1 MNLFGIFDP
10 FFNTL
15 SNAKIIRNTI
25 SWVMKIQAIII
36 ALVGLYGCYSII
48 RLGISARRSVFDME
62 GNYTT
67 HIPIGILIGCV
78 LLALFVLAWGC
89 LTAIVLAYRSRT
101 VMEWGDDH
109 FVALSIISL
118 IFRVYGELAF
128 VTYSLFG
135 IGGCLF
141 VWITSD
147 NPFSRMGF
155 IGEVLPFAGRGGTD
169 FFGGIELAIFFL
181 MIAFSLIVFFYA
193 LAEYIAVQV
202 EIATNTRGLRK

>member
-10 FFNTL
+10 VFHALN
-15 SNAKIIRNTI
+15 NAKIIRNII

-36 ALVGLYGCYSII
+36 ALVGFYGCYSII
-48 RLGISARRSVFDME
+48 RLAINERRAVLDLE
-62 GNYTT
+62 GNFIT
-67 HIPIGILIGCV
+67 HIPIGIVIGGV

-89 LTAIVLAYRSRT
+89 LTAIILAYRSQT
-101 VMEWGDDH
+101 VMESGDDR

-141 VWITSD
+141 IWITSE
-147 NPFSRMGF
+147 NPFSQMGF
-155 IGEVLPFAGRGGTD
+155 LGEILPFAGHGGPG
-169 FFGGIELAIFFL
+169 FLGGVELAIFFL

-202 EIATNTRGLRK
+202 EIAANTRGFRK